1 MITLILYRRWIVSCR
16 THRLGSLARLPLVLF
31 VPLLLSAC
39 VGSAEQSQ
47 TPAPIASK
55 ESLLAELSAAKRK
68 DWASAL
74 DPHVAPSEEE
84 DFLDQMNKADRAIRE
99 LTHGFEVP
107 QSEIDEALVIPPKS
121 LPETQRVQ
129 LIRQLQDAV
138 QQDDR
143 NEQAMLNDLAWSD
156 SVAPAD
162 TFKLDQQK
170 ELANSVIK
178 DLEIGEDVH
187 WSTIK
192 QALVV
197 PQSPY

>member
-1 MITLILYRRWIVSCR
+1 MLSVR
-16 THRLGSLARLPLVLF
+16 TKSPLPGLF
-31 VPLLLSAC
+31 YLSALLLSIPLSAC
-39 VGSAEQSQ
+39 ARSAVQLQ
-47 TPAPIASK
+47 TPVTTTKNKAALV
-55 ESLLAELSAAKRK
+55 EELKSAKRQ
-68 DWASAL
+68 DWSSAL
-74 DPHVAPSEEE
+74 DPHVATSEEE
-84 DFLDQMNKADRAIRE
+84 DFLDQMNKADRAIKE

-107 QSEIDEALVIPPKS
+107 QAEIDEALVMPPKS
-121 LPETQRVQ
+121 LSSKKRLQ
-129 LIRQLQDAV
+129 LVRQLNDAV

-162 TFKLDQQK
+162 TIKFDQQK
-170 ELANSVIK
+170 ALAQSMIK

-197 PQSPY
+197 PQSRY